1 MSDVAFDLDTLL
13 AEASAATGLND
24 FGPDDFKPG
33 LQKLIETYTTNGFD
47 ERGIKRNRKRLVKL
61 LQVRLRIEAA
71 WKAHPEI
78 RDVKIT
84 APMLL
89 TGLPRTG
96 TSALL
101 NLLSQDPAARPLKL
115 WEGMSPDP
123 LPVNPATGKCPPES
137 EDPRYIGMKQFY
149 EEAHKKNPDF
159 DKIHYTTADTPE
171 ECIHLLNHTFQDV
184 QFGVETMMEPYGSWF
199 QQQDHMPSYRY
210 YADILRMLQWQRPGE
225 RWLLKTPGHM
235 WALDCL
241 VELFPDCSI
250 IITHRNPLECVTS
263 YASMMESMLI
273 GRDFDRK
280 QFGPVVMEYLARKM
294 ESSLKQ
300 REQISP
306 DRIIDLQFNDFIA
319 DGVGTVKRIYEHFRM
334 PMSADTEQRFQR
346 YADGHPMGKHG
357 KHDYRLDEYG
367 LTEQQI
373 LDRFAFY
380 IERFNIPM
388 G

>member
-1 MSDVAFDLDTLL
+1 MSEAAFDLPTLL
-13 AEASAATGLND
+13 AEASAAAGLDD
-24 FGPDDFKPG
+24 FGPDDFREG

-47 ERGIKRNRKRLVKL
+47 ERGVKRNRKRLVKL
-61 LQVRLRIEAA
+61 LQVRLRMEAA
-71 WKAHPEI
+71 WKKHPEI
-78 RDVKIT
+78 RDVQIKS
-84 APMLL
+84 PMLL

-123 LPVNPATGKCPPES
+123 LPGNPPEC
-137 EDPRYIGMKQFY
+137 EDPRYVQLKAFY
-149 EEAHKKNPDF
+149 EEAHKKNP
-159 DKIHYTTADTPE
+159 
-171 ECIHLLNHTFQDV
+171 DV

-199 QQQDHMPSYRY
+199 QRQDHMPSYRY

-225 RWLLKTPGHM
+225 RWLLKTPGHL

-241 VELFPDCSI
+241 VKLFPDCSI

-294 ESSLKQ
+294 ESSLRQ
-300 REQISP
+300 RESISP
-306 DRIIDLQFNDFIA
+306 DRMIDLQFNDFIA
-319 DGVGTVKRIYEHFRM
+319 DGVGTVRRIYQHFNIVM
-334 PMSADTEQRFQR
+334 TADTERRFQQ
-346 YADGHPMGKHG
+346 YAAEHLMGKHG
-357 KHDYRLDEYG
+357 KHDYRLEEYG

-380 IERFNIPM
+380 IKRFSIPM
-388 G
+388 A

>member
-1 MSDVAFDLDTLL
+1 MTDVVFDLPNLL
-13 AEASAATGLND
+13 AEASAATGLSD
-24 FGPDDFKPG
+24 FGAPDFHEG
-33 LQKLIETYTTNGFD
+33 LQKLIETYTSNGFD
-47 ERGIKRNRKRLVKL
+47 ERGIKRNRKRLLKL
-61 LQVRLRIEAA
+61 LQERLRIEAA
-71 WKAHPEI
+71 WKANPEI
-78 RDVKIT
+78 LDVPIK
-84 APMLL
+84 APMFL

-123 LPVNPATGKCPPES
+123 SPADPVSGKRPPES
-137 EDPRYIGMKQFY
+137 EDPRYVQLKAFY
-149 EEAHKKNPDF
+149 EEAHKKNPGF
-159 DKIHYTTADTPE
+159 DKIHFTTADTPE

-199 QQQDHMPSYRY
+199 EQQDHLPSYRY

-225 RWLLKTPGHM
+225 RWLLKTPGHL

-241 VELFPDCSI
+241 TTLFPDCSI

-263 YASMMESMLI
+263 YASMMESMLV
-273 GRDFDRK
+273 GRQFDRK
-280 QFGPVVMEYLARKM
+280 AFGPVVMEYLARKM

-300 REQISP
+300 REHISS

-319 DGVGTVKRIYEHFRM
+319 DSVGTARKIYEHFQL
-334 PMSADTEQRFQR
+334 PINNATEQAFLR
-346 YADGHPMGKHG
+346 YAAEHPMGKHG
-357 KHDYRLDEYG
+357 KHDYRLEEYG
-367 LTEQQI
+367 LTEKQI

-380 IERFNIPM
+380 IERFSVPLL
-388 G
+388 

>member
-1 MSDVAFDLDTLL
+1 MTEAAFDLPTLL
-13 AEASAATGLND
+13 AEATAATGLED
-24 FGPDDFKPG
+24 FGPDDFKEG
-33 LQKLIETYTTNGFD
+33 LQKLIETYTSNGFD
-47 ERGIKRNRKRLVKL
+47 ERGVKRNRKRLVKL
-61 LQVRLRIEAA
+61 LQVRLRMEAA
-71 WKAHPEI
+71 WKNHPEI
-78 RDVKIT
+78 REVPIR
-84 APMLL
+84 APMFL

-123 LPVNPATGKCPPES
+123 LPGNPAENQ
-137 EDPRYIGMKQFY
+137 DPRYIQLKSFY

-159 DKIHYTTADTPE
+159 DKIHFTNADTPE

-210 YADILRMLQWQRPGE
+210 YADILRMLQWQRPGQ
-225 RWLLKTPGHM
+225 RWLLKTPGHL

-241 VELFPDCSI
+241 VTLFPDCSI

-280 QFGPVVMEYLARKM
+280 DFGPVVMEYLARKV
-294 ESSLKQ
+294 ESSLRQ
-300 REQISP
+300 REHIDPS
-306 DRIIDLQFNDFIA
+306 RIIDLQFNEFIA
-319 DGVGTVKRIYEHFRM
+319 DGVGTVRKIYQHFAM
-334 PMSADTEQRFQR
+334 PMSADIENRFLQ
-346 YADGHPMGKHG
+346 YAQAHPMGKHG
-357 KHDYRLDEYG
+357 KHDYRLEEYG
-367 LTEQQI
+367 LTEQRI

-380 IERFNIPM
+380 IDRFQVPM
-388 G
+388 R

>member
-1 MSDVAFDLDTLL
+1 MAEVAFDLPTLL
-13 AEASAATGLND
+13 AEASAVVGLDD

-47 ERGIKRNRKRLVKL
+47 ERGVKRTRKRLVKL
-61 LQVRLRIEAA
+61 LQVRLRMEAA
-71 WKAHPEI
+71 WRQHPEI
-78 RDVKIT
+78 RNVEIK

-101 NLLSQDPAARPLKL
+101 NLLSQDTAARPLKL
-115 WEGMSPDP
+115 WEGMCPDP
-123 LPVNPATGKCPPES
+123 LAGNPPES
-137 EDPRYIGMKQFY
+137 EDPRYVQLKAFY
-149 EEAHKKNPDF
+149 EEAHKKNPGF
-159 DKIHYTTADTPE
+159 EKIHFTSADTPE

-199 QQQDHMPSYRY
+199 QAQDHMPSYRY

-225 RWLLKTPGHM
+225 RWLLKTPGHL

-241 VELFPDCSI
+241 VKLFPDCSI

-263 YASMMESMLI
+263 YASMMETLLI

-280 QFGPVVMEYLARKM
+280 DFGPVVMEYLARKM
-294 ESSLKQ
+294 ESSLRQ
-300 REQISP
+300 REIISP

-319 DGVGTVKRIYEHFRM
+319 DGVAIVRRIYQHFNIAM
-334 PMSADTEQRFQR
+334 TADAEKRFQQ
-346 YADGHPMGKHG
+346 YADEHPMGKRG
-357 KHDYRLDEYG
+357 KHDYRLEEYG
-367 LTEQQI
+367 LTEKQI

-380 IERFNIPM
+380 IERFNVPM
-388 G
+388 A

>member
-1 MSDVAFDLDTLL
+1 MSEAAFDLDTLL
-13 AEASAATGLND
+13 AEASVATGLND

-47 ERGIKRNRKRLVKL
+47 ERGVKRNRKRLVKL
-61 LQVRLRIEAA
+61 LQVRLRMEAA
-71 WKAHPEI
+71 WKEHPEI
-78 RDVKIT
+78 REVAIK
-84 APMLL
+84 APMFL

-123 LPVNPATGKCPPES
+123 LPGNPAEND
-137 EDPRYIGMKQFY
+137 DPRYVQLKAFY

-159 DKIHYTTADTPE
+159 GKIHFTNADTPE

-210 YADILRMLQWQRPGE
+210 YADILRMLQWQRPGQ
-225 RWLLKTPGHM
+225 RWLLKTPGHL

-241 VELFPDCSI
+241 TTLFPDCSI

-280 QFGPVVMEYLARKM
+280 QFGPVVMEYLARKV

-300 REQISP
+300 REHISA

-319 DGVGTVKRIYEHFRM
+319 DGVGTVRKIYDHFRL
-334 PMSADTEQRFQR
+334 PLTADVENSFLR
-346 YADGHPMGKHG
+346 YAAEHPMGKHG
-357 KHDYRLDEYG
+357 KHDYRLEEYG
-367 LTEQQI
+367 LTEKQI
-373 LDRFAFY
+373 VDRFAFY
-380 IERFNIPM
+380 IDRFAVPM

>member
-1 MSDVAFDLDTLL
+1 MSEAAFDLPSLL
-13 AEASAATGLND
+13 AEASAATGLDD
-24 FGPDDFKPG
+24 FGQDDFKEG
-33 LQKLIETYTTNGFD
+33 LQKLIETYTQNGFD
-47 ERGIKRNRKRLVKL
+47 ERGVRRNRKRLVKL

-71 WKAHPEI
+71 WKQHSEI
-78 RDVKIT
+78 RQVPIK

-101 NLLSQDPAARPLKL
+101 NLLAQDPAARPLKL

-123 LPVNPATGKCPPES
+123 LPGNPRES
-137 EDPRYIGMKQFY
+137 EDPRYVQLKQFY
-149 EEAHKKNPDF
+149 DEAHKKNPNF
-159 DKIHYTTADTPE
+159 DKIHFTNADTPE

-225 RWLLKTPGHM
+225 RWLLKSPAHL

-241 VELFPDCSI
+241 TTLFPDCSI

-294 ESSLKQ
+294 ESSLRQ
-300 REQISP
+300 RASISP

-319 DGVGTVKRIYEHFRM
+319 DGVGTVRRIYQHFNIAM
-334 PMSADTEQRFQR
+334 TADAENRFQR
-346 YADGHPMGKHG
+346 YADEHPMGKHG
-357 KHDYRLDEYG
+357 KHDYRLEEYG

-380 IERFNIPM
+380 IERFKVPM
-388 G
+388 A